1 MAKKTKHMKIN
12 FKISPALPFYLFA
25 IGLFLIIVSPSLLSD
40 GMFMDGLIYSTLAH
54 NLSNGIGSF
63 WNPHFTA
70 TCLTDFHEHP
80 PLAFGIQSIFFTLFG
95 ESKYIDKFYSF
106 MTFVVVGFIIVRI
119 CTILKY
125 KHGWVPLLFWL
136 LTPLVI
142 WACSNNML
150 ENTLSVFTSLSIL
163 FYLKSQN
170 GKKYFFIFLSGFM
183 LTLGFLTKGFVAFFP
198 WTFPFL
204 LWLLLRQKS
213 FRKMTVD
220 SIVVCLFTIAPLVFL
235 VILFPNAEL
244 SLHKYIDIQVINS
257 IKNVTTIDSRFFII
271 KRLFSELIPAI
282 SLFVLFIIWGWRKK
296 FSLNLIKVN
305 SKTALVF
312 VLLGLTGVLPIM
324 ISMKQSGFYIL
335 ATFPFFATG
344 MSIIINP
351 LIDFLYNNI
360 NYQSK
365 GFLFFKW
372 ISIGIFFIGII
383 LSIYFSNHIGRDGNK
398 IKDTY
403 KILSVLPEGS
413 IINIYP
419 NMWQD
424 WSLHGYF
431 GRYKNVSLDPNI
443 DNKREYLLIQKNDYS
458 ATINQ
463 DYKIIELQTTDYK
476 LFKRK

>member
-1 MAKKTKHMKIN
+1 MKIN
-12 FKISPALPFYLFA
+12 FKITPTLPFYLFV
-25 IGLFLIIVSPSLLSD
+25 IGIFLIIVSSTLLSD
-40 GMFMDGLIYSTLAH
+40 GMFMDGLIYSTIAH

-63 WNPHFTA
+63 WNPQFTA
-70 TCLTDFHEHP
+70 TCMSEFHEHP
-80 PLAFGIQSIFFTLFG
+80 PLAFVIQSIFFTLFG
-95 ESKYIDKFYSF
+95 ESRFIDKLYSLI
-106 MTFVVVGFIIVRI
+106 TFVLVGYIILKI
-119 CTILKY
+119 WTILKY
-125 KHGWVPLLFWL
+125 KYGWVPLLFWL

-150 ENTLSVFTSLSIL
+150 ENTLSIFTSLSIL

-170 GKKYFFIFLSGFM
+170 SKKYLFIFLSGFM
-183 LTLGFLTKGFVAFFP
+183 LALGFLTKGFVAFFP

-213 FRKMTVD
+213 FCKMTVD
-220 SIVVCLFTIAPLVFL
+220 SIGVFIFTIAPLVFL
-235 VILFPNAEL
+235 VILFPDAEL
-244 SLHKYIDIQVINS
+244 SLQKYIDTQVINS

-271 KRLFSELIPAI
+271 KRLFSELIPAF
-282 SLFVLFIIWGWRKK
+282 SLFVLIIIWGWRKK
-296 FSLNLIKVN
+296 FSINLIKVN

-335 ATFPFFATG
+335 ATFPFFAIG
-344 MSIIINP
+344 IGILINP
-351 LIDFLYNNI
+351 LIDFLLNNI
-360 NYQSK
+360 NYQAK

-372 ISIGIFFIGII
+372 IAHGIFFVGII
-383 LSIYFSNHIGRDGNK
+383 SCVYFSNHIGRDRNK

-431 GRYKNVSLDPNI
+431 GRYKNVSLDPSNE
-443 DNKREYLLIQKNDYS
+443 NKRQYLLIQKDDYS
-458 ATINQ
+458 DTISQ
-463 DYKIIELQTTDYK
+463 DYKMIELQTTDYI
-476 LFKRK
+476 LFKKK

>member
-1 MAKKTKHMKIN
+1 MKIN
-12 FKISPALPFYLFA
+12 YKITPTLPFYLFV
-25 IGLFLIIVSPSLLSD
+25 IGIFLIIVSPTLLSD
-40 GMFMDGLIYSTLAH
+40 GMFMDGLIYSTIAH

-80 PLAFGIQSIFFTLFG
+80 PLAFGIQSIFYILLGGSRF
-95 ESKYIDKFYSF
+95 IDKLYSF
-106 MTFVVVGFIIVRI
+106 ITFVLVGYIILKI
-119 CTILKY
+119 WTILNY
-125 KHGWVPLLFWL
+125 KHGWIPLLFWL

-170 GKKYFFIFLSGFM
+170 RKKYFFIFLSGFV
-183 LTLGFLTKGFVAFFP
+183 LALGFLTKGFVAFFP

-213 FRKMTVD
+213 FRTMVVD
-220 SIVVCLFTIAPLVFL
+220 SIGVFIFTIVPLILL
-235 VILFPNAEL
+235 VILSPEAGL
-244 SLHKYIDIQVINS
+244 SIHKYIDTQVINS
-257 IKNVTTIDSRFFII
+257 LKNVTTIDSRFFII
-271 KRLFSELIPAI
+271 KRLLSELIPAI
-282 SLFVLFIIWGWRKK
+282 SLFVLFIIWGWHKK
-296 FSLNLIKVN
+296 FSINLIKSN

-335 ATFPFFATG
+335 ATFPFFAIG
-344 MSIIINP
+344 IGVLIYS
-351 LIDFLYNNI
+351 LIDFLINNI

-372 ISIGIFFIGII
+372 IAHGIFFIGII
-383 LSIYFSNHIGRDGNK
+383 LPFYFSNHIGRDRNK

-403 KILSVLPEGS
+403 KILSVLPVGS
-413 IINIYP
+413 IININP

-431 GRYKNVSLDPNI
+431 GRYKNVSLDPNN
-443 DNKREYLLIQKNDYS
+443 DNKREYLLIQKDYYS
-458 ATINQ
+458 DTIYQ
-463 DYKIIELQTTDYK
+463 DYKTIELQTTDYK
-476 LFKRK
+476 LLKKK